1 MPSLIVI
8 GHISNLILMMERK
21 VRIECDKQR
30 KAKGDHFKWLT
41 CKKRSFFRK
50 VEVFSSQTCRH
61 DHALALCKKMTIPA
75 RFFELDQDEERV
87 WEDLAEFQEGDVH
100 HQYAIVFKTPK

>member
-1 MPSLIVI
+1 MQETV
-8 GHISNLILMMERK
+8 
-21 VRIECDKQR
+21 
-30 KAKGDHFKWLT
+30 
-41 CKKRSFFRK
+41 FFSRK

-61 DHALALCKKMTIPA
+61 DQALALCTKITIPA

-87 WEDLAEFQEGDVH
+87 WEELAEFQEGDVH